1 MILNFHSS
9 AAETA
14 SGASDSFKRS
24 DMALVGL
31 FVNVSAV
38 SGVLPT
44 LVVRIQHSPDGENW
58 YNMGSIATSSIN
70 ATGTYSATPAALGL
84 LADFIRVSWIIGGAN
99 PSFTFSADVVVK
111 CT

>member
-14 SGASDSFKRS
+14 TGSSDEFQRS

-31 FVNVSAV
+31 FVNVTAV

-44 LVVRIQHSPDGENW
+44 LVVKLQHSPDGENW
-58 YNMGSIATSSIN
+58 YNMGSITTSTLN
-70 ATGTYSATPAALGL
+70 ATGTYSSTPAALGL
-84 LADFIRVSWIIGGAN
+84 LAEYIRVVWTIGGTN
-99 PSFTFSADVVVK
+99 PSFTFTADVVVK
-111 CT
+111 TT